1 MMSVVYLNTF
11 AEGAEVG
18 RPEEISAQLLPGVAR
33 TWKRSGAVVHY
44 ELYLMDTVRFKGVSK
59 DFLIGDI
66 GCAKIM
72 LPMETEFT
80 ALQSGQRPEQLL
92 RHRIAAVV
100 EDYDLEDEGN
110 PVLVLNRKRALDR
123 LQQINEKRVVPGGQA
138 YGVIQGM
145 SHGGYYM
152 NVGGYPARMPKFW
165 YDWDTSRTGSVGEGF
180 EVTVR
185 DVRDGWLIVSRRNL
199 LPNPLEQIQIQEG
212 AKVRA
217 KITHIY
223 NGSFK
228 AEIRPGV
235 RIRISTPTMFHLLH
249 VGDTVMAEVRGQDR
263 EGFIG
268 VVR

>member
-1 MMSVVYLNTF
+1 MSAVYLNTF
-11 AEGAEVG
+11 AEGAEIG
-18 RPEEISAQLLPGVAR
+18 QPEEIVPQLLPGVAR

-72 LPMETEFT
+72 LPMEPEFT
-80 ALQSGQRPEQLL
+80 GLQPGERPELL
-92 RHRIAAVV
+92 LQHRIAAVI

-110 PVLVLNRKRALDR
+110 PVLVLNRKKALER
-123 LQQINEKRVVPGGQA
+123 LQRINERRVVTGGQA

-145 SHGGYYM
+145 SRGGYYM
-152 NVGGYPARMPKFW
+152 NVGGYPARMPKYW
-165 YDWDTSRTGSVGEGF
+165 YDWDTSKSGNLGDGF
-180 EVTVR
+180 EVTIR
-185 DVRDGWLIVSRRNL
+185 DIRDGLVIVSRRTL
-199 LPNPLEQIQIQEG
+199 LPNPMDQIQIQAG

-223 NGSFK
+223 NGTFR

-235 RIRISTPTMFHLLH
+235 RIRISTPTMFRLLH
-249 VGDTVMAEVRGQDR
+249 VGDTVLAEVRGQDKG
-263 EGFIG
+263 GFVGI
-268 VVR
+268 VM